1 VLAPLLMIGGA
12 IGELIA
18 HYAGAGVEMQ
28 ALWAMVGMAAMLSCS
43 LGVPLTAIVFTLEI
57 THSIGAMAPVML
69 SCVGAYL
76 VTSLILP
83 RSILTEKIARRGFHL
98 TREYGVDPLEMISV
112 GEVMAAD
119 QGLVVEAALPLPE
132 FYAYSDETSRSAAER
147 MATSGLDQ
155 LIVVDR
161 KTKAVC
167 GVVNLRDLLAGR
179 KRAMER
185 ENDRVRV
192 FMEQRD
198 DRVRD

>member
-1 VLAPLLMIGGA
+1 
-12 IGELIA
+12 
-18 HYAGAGVEMQ
+18 
-28 ALWAMVGMAAMLSCS
+28 
-43 LGVPLTAIVFTLEI
+43 
-57 THSIGAMAPVML
+57 
-69 SCVGAYL
+69 VGAYL

-112 GEVMAAD
+112 GEVMAAE

-132 FYAYSDETSRSAAER
+132 FYAVSDETSRSAAER

-179 KRAMER
+179 KRALER

-192 FMEQRD
+192 FMKQRGE
-198 DRVRD
+198 RD

>member
-1 VLAPLLMIGGA
+1 
-12 IGELIA
+12 
-18 HYAGAGVEMQ
+18 
-28 ALWAMVGMAAMLSCS
+28 MLFRSGS

-57 THSIGAMAPVML
+57 THSIGAMAPVMM

-132 FYAYSDETSRSAAER
+132 FYAFSDETSRSAAER

-192 FMEQRD
+192 FMEQRGE
-198 DRVRD
+198 RD